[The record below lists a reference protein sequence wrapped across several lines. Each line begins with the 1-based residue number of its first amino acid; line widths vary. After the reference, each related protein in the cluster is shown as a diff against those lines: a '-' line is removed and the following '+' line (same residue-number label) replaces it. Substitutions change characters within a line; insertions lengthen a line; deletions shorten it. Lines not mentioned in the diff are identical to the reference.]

1 MGLSVHW
8 YYEKRKLR
16 SVSAMREDQLLQ
28 RFSAKGSEAAEPKAK
43 GSEAAFTELVR
54 RNLDFVYSVCRRKVG
69 DRELAE
75 DITQSVFLLLAAK
88 AGTLRP
94 GTVLSGWLFQ
104 TAHLACRNALRTE
117 ARRQHYERQA
127 MLEWG
132 REMEHAAR
140 DGTSAPLG
148 GGLPSS
154 GSVNAAWGQIE
165 PALDDALA
173 QLSPTDRDAV
183 LLRFVEELSPEE
195 MAVALGISAAAAQK
209 RVSRA
214 LARLRRGLQ
223 QTGAALSIAVISVV
237 LAEKMVQAAPPA
249 AVSGILAAASQAASG
264 VTAQTH
270 PMGGQAHFARW
281 GKPAALTK
289 AQGLLAAT
297 LLGAAGLCVIV
308 FVSAPPQASS
318 TAPKITASQQTTVP
332 QKTITLHGSVVS
344 AEGSPAANAAVTILR
359 HAASD
364 GAWSKFADART
375 DSAGRYTASGEGEIQ
390 QQDQWTVVA
399 DSGTRLGFG
408 VPGTPCVLPPPTQ
421 IRLHLVGTDGR
432 PLPGV
437 NVQPLLLSGTDA
449 AGRQEAVSLALG
461 CPPRLITR
469 TDSAGSAVFQGLP
482 QGFVATFTVQD
493 QAYQRRPPAADGLPL
508 SAGAESGTYTVPVTL
523 GASVTGRLVYG
534 PARLPAA
541 GVRVGA
547 QETTTSAWGE
557 AQTDAAGRYQINQL
571 SPGRYTVAVDE
582 QSAALGGGWTAAAV
596 RNIVLGP
603 GQEAACADMPLVRG
617 VLITGTVTRRGSH
630 RPVAG
635 TEIGAYGPAH
645 PAGGAWVGGGW
656 TQADG
661 TYQIRVPPG
670 PQHVYPM
677 ALPGSAGA
685 DIAVPDGQKAVVNF
699 ALP

>member
-1 MGLSVHW
+1 
-8 YYEKRKLR
+8 
-16 SVSAMREDQLLQ
+16 MREDQLLQ

-43 GSEAAFTELVR
+43 GSEAAFAELVR

-69 DRELAE
+69 DRELAQ

-88 AGTLRP
+88 ADTLRP

-173 QLSPTDRDAV
+173 QLSPADRDAV

-214 LARLRRGLQ
+214 LERLRRGLQ
-223 QTGAALSIAVISVV
+223 QTGAALSIAVISMV

-264 VTAQTH
+264 AAGGASLSGTSA
-270 PMGGQAHFARW
+270 GGQAHFARW
-281 GKPAALTK
+281 GQPAALTK
-289 AQGLLAAT
+289 AQGLLAAG

-308 FVSAPPQASS
+308 FVSA
-318 TAPKITASQQTTVP
+318 APSRTSIIVPKTTASQQTTVS

-344 AEGSPAANAAVTILR
+344 AEGSPAANAAVTVLR
-359 HAASD
+359 CAASD
-364 GAWSKFADART
+364 GTWSKFADART

-437 NVQPLLLSGTDA
+437 NVQPRLLSGTDA
-449 AGRQEAVSLALG
+449 VGRQEAVSLALG
-461 CPPRLITR
+461 CPPRLIAR
-469 TDSAGSAVFQGLP
+469 TDSAGNAVFQGLP

-508 SAGAESGTYTVPVTL
+508 SVGADSGTYTVPVTL

-534 PARLPAA
+534 MTHLPAA
-541 GVRVGA
+541 GVRIGA

-557 AQTDAAGRYQINQL
+557 AQTDAEGRYQINQL

-582 QSAALGGGWTAAAV
+582 QSAALGSGWTAAAV
-596 RNIVLGP
+596 PNVVLGP

-645 PAGGAWVGGGW
+645 PAGGAWVSGGW

-677 ALPGSAGA
+677 ALPGSAGT
-685 DIAVPDGQKAVVNF
+685 DIAVQNGQKAVVNF

>member
-1 MGLSVHW
+1 
-8 YYEKRKLR
+8 
-16 SVSAMREDQLLQ
+16 MREDQLLQ
-28 RFSAKGSEAAEPKAK
+28 RFSAKGSEAAGPKAK
-43 GSEAAFTELVR
+43 GSEAAFAELVR

-104 TAHLACRNALRTE
+104 TAHLACRNALRAE

-173 QLSPTDRDAV
+173 QMSPADRDAV

-214 LARLRRGLQ
+214 LERLRRGLQ

-264 VTAQTH
+264 AAGGDSLGGTSA
-270 PMGGQAHFARW
+270 GGQAHFARW

-289 AQGLLAAT
+289 AQGLLTAT

-308 FVSAPPQASS
+308 FVSAAPPRASIIVPKT

-344 AEGSPAANAAVTILR
+344 AEGSPAANASVTILR
-359 HAASD
+359 YAASD

-390 QQDQWTVVA
+390 QQGQWTVVA

-449 AGRQEAVSLALG
+449 AGRQETISLALG

-508 SAGAESGTYTVPVTL
+508 SAGADSGTYTVPMTL
-523 GASVTGRLVYG
+523 GAFVTGRLVYG
-534 PARLPAA
+534 PTQLPAA
-541 GVRVGA
+541 GVRIGA

-557 AQTDAAGRYQINQL
+557 AQTDAEGRYQINQL

-603 GQEAACADMPLVRG
+603 GQEAAGADMPLVRG